1 MPGQI
6 SIVGFSRFMF
16 RTSCSKLG
24 HANVC
29 SLVSHLPLVTRRWQ
43 NASHENIHVINHNS
57 FRHLDRDF
65 LIRAK
70 PCHIAGDGIESGC
83 GPTYGSNRTA
93 ESAGDDETD
102 EREVEA
108 Q

>member
-1 MPGQI
+1 MPELYA
-6 SIVGFSRFMF
+6 
-16 RTSCSKLG
+16 KAG
-24 HANVC
+24 H
-29 SLVSHLPLVTRRWQ
+29 WQ
-43 NASHENIHVINHNS
+43 NTSHENIHVINHNS
-57 FRHLDRDF
+57 FRDLDRDF

-83 GPTYGSNRTA
+83 GPTCGSNRTA

-102 EREVEA
+102 ERDVEA